1 MRRLFHRSLLFRL
14 VCYAAFLPVWSLV
27 SLISSNTLSN
37 YTATGNVVLVALF
50 MFFALWAWWF
60 AEDRDH
66 RSAQN
71 ERERGPDDESG

>member
-14 VCYAAFLPVWSLV
+14 VCYAAFVPLWSLV
-27 SLISSNTLSN
+27 ALISSNTLSG

-50 MFFALWAWWF
+50 MFFALWVWWY
-60 AEDRDH
+60 AEDRDR

-71 ERERGPDDESG
+71 DSERRPNTDSG